1 MARIMVLDDDRSR
14 HVLLDEKDVSAE
26 HLSNDHSA
34 IQLLDRLEWAIRDA
48 DHTRRPQSNRRTAS
62 RRRVAF
68 ASKASA
74 GPFE

>member
-14 HVLLDEKDVSAE
+14 HVLLDEKDVRAE

-34 IQLLDRLEWAIRDA
+34 IQLLDRIEWAIRDA
-48 DHTRRPQSNRRTAS
+48 ERGRQGRLRTAS
-62 RRRVAF
+62 RRSGVAF